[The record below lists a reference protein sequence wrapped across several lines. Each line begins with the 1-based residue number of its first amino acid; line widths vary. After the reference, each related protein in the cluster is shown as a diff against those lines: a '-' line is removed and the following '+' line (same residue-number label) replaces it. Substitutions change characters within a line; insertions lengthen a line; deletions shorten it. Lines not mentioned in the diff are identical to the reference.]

1 MKASTKVTF
10 IERVSKSMLG
20 LDGLQ
25 IIAICDKTKG
35 DDIINFKEI
44 GEKCLTEIDG
54 NYIKN
59 KYNLKEGLIL
69 KTKLHEERVKWMKN
83 YINGDENK

>member
-25 IIAICDKTKG
+25 IIAICDKTQKS
-35 DDIINFKEI
+35 DIINFKEI

-54 NYIKN
+54 AYIKN
-59 KYNLKEGLIL
+59 KYGLTEGLML
-69 KTKLHEERVKWMKN
+69 KSKLHEERVKWMKD
-83 YINGDENK
+83 YIRGVESK